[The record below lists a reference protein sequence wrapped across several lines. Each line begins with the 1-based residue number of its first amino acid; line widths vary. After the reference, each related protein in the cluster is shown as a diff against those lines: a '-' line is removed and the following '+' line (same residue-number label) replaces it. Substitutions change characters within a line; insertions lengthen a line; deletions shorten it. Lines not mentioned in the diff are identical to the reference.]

1 MTVLAAIGST
11 GYNIMLFIHIIA
23 VVVAFAP
30 LWLTPVLL
38 RLTAAGDKA
47 AADGLEVSILRFSL
61 PGLAVAGIVGCGLV
75 GMSEKAFTF
84 GKPWVSIAVILWIV
98 LMVVL
103 AVVARPYELWR
114 VALVV
119 GAALGYLVIFAIPL
133 AREKFMLDPSNPE
146 VTGPAVLIGLL
157 AAALI
162 EASWWIQGRVLG
174 EPRLLW
180 RRADYGA

>member
-1 MTVLAAIGST
+1 MTVLAAVGPTTT
-11 GYNIMLFIHIIA
+11 GYQNMLFIHIIA

-84 GKPWVSIAVILWIV
+84 GKPWVSTAVILWIV
-98 LMVVL
+98 LMAVL
-103 AVVARPYELWR
+103 AVVARP
-114 VALVV
+114 
-119 GAALGYLVIFAIPL
+119 AIKAFRDGDAS
-133 AREKFMLDPSNPE
+133 AR
-146 VTGPAVLIGLL
+146 
-157 AAALI
+157 
-162 EASWWIQGRVLG
+162 GRVMMATGIGHLI
-174 EPRLLW
+174 LLVMV
-180 RRADYGA
+180 YLMIFKPGN